1 MARKFGKKTE
11 ISLNPLDYSIYL
23 MGEGGIGKTTVIK
36 QVCEKMVG
44 DDGYIFLT
52 CGKEA
57 DQRRPAGRCRRTP
70 SGCGRKRSAGRAH
83 A

>member
-1 MARKFGKKTE
+1 MARKYGKKTE

-44 DDGYIFLT
+44 DEGYIFLT
-52 CGKEA
+52 CGK
-57 DQRRPAGRCRRTP
+57 
-70 SGCGRKRSAGRAH
+70 
-83 A
+83 

>member
-23 MGEGGIGKTTVIK
+23 MGEGGIG
-36 QVCEKMVG
+36 EKMVG

-52 CGKEA
+52 
-57 DQRRPAGRCRRTP
+57 
-70 SGCGRKRSAGRAH
+70 
-83 A
+83 

>member
-52 CGKEA
+52 CGKSLWISLKTA
-57 DQRRPAGRCRRTP
+57 SPIIAI
-70 SGCGRKRSAGRAH
+70 
-83 A
+83 

>member
-1 MARKFGKKTE
+1 MARKYGKKTE

-44 DDGYIFLT
+44 DEG
-52 CGKEA
+52 
-57 DQRRPAGRCRRTP
+57 
-70 SGCGRKRSAGRAH
+70 
-83 A
+83 

>member
-44 DDGYIFLT
+44 DDGYIFAR
-52 CGKEA
+52 E
-57 DQRRPAGRCRRTP
+57 
-70 SGCGRKRSAGRAH
+70 
-83 A
+83 

>member
-1 MARKFGKKTE
+1 MARKYGKKTE

-23 MGEGGIGKTTVIK
+23 MGEGGIGKTTLVK

-52 CGKEA
+52 CCKEA
-57 DQRRPAGRCRRTP
+57 DQATI
-70 SGCGRKRSAGRAH
+70 
-83 A
+83 